1 MKTPLTA
8 VRGLTQLLSGFDL
21 SPAERTRVVAM
32 VGEETERLGGMIESL
47 NAVEKVRLADFDE
60 TARPVD
66 LGALVARRAAAIG
79 AGAGGR
85 VSAATE
91 EGVLV
96 LGDEGFLARVV
107 DNLVGNALK
116 FSPPS
121 SPVRLAVT
129 FRGDDA
135 LLSVTDG
142 GPGIPEAER
151 ERVFGRFVRG
161 SGTGGAEGLGL
172 GLSLV
177 REVVTW
183 HRGHVS
189 VRSADGT
196 GSVFEVALP
205 ALSGEP
211 RTKEPDAGHDPGR

>member
-1 MKTPLTA
+1 M
-8 VRGLTQLLSGFDL
+8 
-21 SPAERTRVVAM
+21 
-32 VGEETERLGGMIESL
+32 
-47 NAVEKVRLADFDE
+47 
-60 TARPVD
+60 
-66 LGALVARRAAAIG
+66 
-79 AGAGGR
+79 
-85 VSAATE
+85 SAATD

-129 FRGDDA
+129 HRGDEA
-135 LLSVTDG
+135 LLSVTDL

-196 GSVFEVALP
+196 GSVFEVVLP

-211 RTKEPDAGHDPGR
+211 RTKEPDTGHDPGR